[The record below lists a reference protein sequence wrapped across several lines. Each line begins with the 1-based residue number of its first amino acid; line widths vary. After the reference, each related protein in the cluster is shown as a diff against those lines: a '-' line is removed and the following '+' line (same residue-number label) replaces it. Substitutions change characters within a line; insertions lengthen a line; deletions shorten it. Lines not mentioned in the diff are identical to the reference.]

1 MAGITERNQQ
11 KIELANSGFS
21 MRYIDEWQPKTT
33 LYRHKP
39 SLSVGGAVNE
49 EVGTSVI
56 GVPGNPDYVLRKA
69 KIGLFPWKPGVSCDC
84 KWCKESYKEPEPEP
98 EPELEP
104 KDGYEGTHF
113 TPDIICPFC
122 HQNVKNH
129 TKGCIGKRFSYTSN
143 DKSENFERLRKLYK
157 NR

>member
-98 EPELEP
+98 EPEVNSEMATKTCELC
-104 KDGYEGTHF
+104 GF
-113 TPDIICPFC
+113 TAEAANLAGASSKLTFHKRKSHPD
-122 HQNVKNH
+122 V
-129 TKGCIGKRFSYTSN
+129 
-143 DKSENFERLRKLYK
+143 
-157 NR
+157 